1 MRTIVHVSDLHFGRV
16 DPQVVAGL
24 TRSVEALRPDV
35 IAVSGDLTQRARPRE
50 FLAARAFL
58 QTLPAPKVI
67 VPGNH
72 DIPLYDVVSRFV
84 SPLARYRRY
93 IGSDVEPSFVDDEIV
108 VVGVNTARSLTFK
121 GGRINVEQMRRA
133 RALFCR
139 MDDVHVRIVVTHHP
153 FHLEDADAVDLV
165 GRGSMALSH
174 WRACLPDIL
183 LAGHMHTHA
192 TGTTAQRYDLGG
204 KSAIVVQAGTA
215 TSTRGRGESNSFNVL
230 NVSPRSVAIRRFD
243 WQSTVGAFAVTDERR
258 YARPGNAWEVEERT
272 RDDDA

>member
-24 TRSVEALRPDV
+24 ARSVEALRPDV

-58 QTLPAPKVI
+58 ETLLPPKVI

-72 DIPLYDVVSRFV
+72 DIPLYDVVSRFLA
-84 SPLARYRRY
+84 PLARYRRY

-108 VVGVNTARSLTFK
+108 VVGVNTARSLAFK
-121 GGRINVEQMRRA
+121 GGRINVGQMRRA
-133 RALFCR
+133 RALLCR
-139 MDDVHVRIVVTHHP
+139 MDDALVRVVVTHHP
-153 FHLEDADAVDLV
+153 FHLEDADAAALV

-204 KSAIVVQAGTA
+204 KTAIVVQAGTA

-230 NVSPRSVAIRRFD
+230 NVARRSVVIRRYD
-243 WQSTVGAFAVTDERR
+243 WEPAMDAFAVASERR
-258 YARPGNAWEVEERT
+258 YARPDDAWEVDGT
-272 RDDDA
+272 H